1 MTPHCMKCGWCVFTY
16 TCLTTYEEVYEV
28 QFDEDGGFD
37 REFRKD
43 YHKYSEEE
51 RSAYRCAK
59 CGWTLADDQGA
70 PLLKAE
76 DIKRWA
82 ASHQEDEPESNEDVD
97 GA

>member
-1 MTPHCMKCGWCVFTY
+1 MQ
-16 TCLTTYEEVYEV
+16 LTTYEEVYEV
-28 QFDEDGGFD
+28 EFDEDGGFD
-37 REFRKD
+37 RKLRTD
-43 YHKYSEEE
+43 YHKSSEEE